1 MPDQRRAFQTLCL
14 SRGPVISAAGNLYRR
29 YGTGSKAATLGSD
42 GKLEGLALGE
52 TGFCDTTDEMGVTK
66 ISIASAEGRSESAPD
81 SHSLWIAARV
91 PRTPERKAMDAVVK
105 KFPEAPDA
113 AGQLHAA
120 RPSRA
125 EAEAA
130 VTTLLRWIGEDP
142 AREGLVDTPARV
154 VKAYEE
160 LFGGYRQQPGD
171 VLGRTFQD
179 VSGYED
185 MVLVRDVDFHSH
197 CEHHMVP
204 IIGKAHVA
212 YVPDGRVLGLSK
224 IARLVD
230 MYGRRL
236 QTQESM
242 TAQIAQTI
250 VSLLKPKG
258 VAVMIDAEHL
268 CMSMRGIRSKGS
280 STVTTAFD
288 GTFRDD
294 PALKDR
300 FMKLAGA
307 SA

>member
-1 MPDQRRAFQTLCL
+1 M
-14 SRGPVISAAGNLYRR
+14 
-29 YGTGSKAATLGSD
+29 
-42 GKLEGLALGE
+42 E
-52 TGFCDTTDEMGVTK
+52 
-66 ISIASAEGRSESAPD
+66 
-81 SHSLWIAARV
+81 
-91 PRTPERKAMDAVVK
+91 AVVT
-105 KFPEAPDA
+105 KFPEPSDEKRED
-113 AGQLHAA
+113 

-142 AREGLVDTPARV
+142 TREGLQETPARV

-160 LFGGYRQQPGD
+160 LFGGYKQEPGD
-171 VLGRTFQD
+171 ALGRTFSD
-179 VSGYED
+179 VSGYDD

-204 IIGKAHVA
+204 ILGKAHVA

-242 TAQIAQTI
+242 TAQIATAITQI
-250 VSLLKPKG
+250 LQPQG
-258 VAVMIDAEHL
+258 VAVMIAGEHL

-280 STVTTAFD
+280 LTITTSFEGAFRED
-288 GTFRDD
+288 AELR
-294 PALKDR
+294 DR
-300 FMKLAGA
+300 FMKLTGER